1 MKLQK
6 YHGLGNDYLVLDSR
20 DCPELPDA
28 KHIRRICDRHR
39 GAGSDGMLWG
49 GTPDDQ
55 GEFPLRIF
63 NPDGSEAEKS
73 GNGLRIFARFLWDCQ
88 AVSEQPFRIETPG
101 GVVEAQ
107 VLEQGRLVVVEM
119 GKVSFNST
127 RIPVAGKPREV
138 VDEAITVLGQKLR
151 YSAAAIGNPHC
162 VVQRPAT
169 PEQACEWGAVLEN
182 DPRFPNRT
190 NVQFL
195 EVLDRNAIRIEIWER
210 GAGYTLASGS
220 SSCAAASVAHRLGL
234 CDPEI
239 AVHMPGGRIDV
250 TIQPDYAIRMR
261 GPVTRVGEIGLHP
274 EAFENVGVM

>member
-28 KHIRRICDRHR
+28 KHIRRICDRQR